1 MGAEVWVQ
9 DPLPPE
15 APEQCGRIVGGRVDL
30 LGADVLR
37 QLPVSAWDDV
47 TTVHLPDRDVI
58 AQRLAEVGGH
68 RG

>member
-1 MGAEVWVQ
+1 MAERWVQ
-9 DPLPPE
+9 PELPMLAPE
-15 APEQCGRIVGGRVDL
+15 APEQCGRTVGGRPGL

-47 TTVHLPDRDVI
+47 TTVYLPPPE
-58 AQRLAEVGGH
+58 RLAELLAGVG